1 MNLQFTCPHFSS
13 SQNKHTSARTLWR
26 VQQEVHKIL
35 RYQIFDFAIIR
46 RGPPKRPWTNIDFAS
61 TIENRETTS
70 KRQKLFW
77 DKNIDE
83 ALLFPGYFSLVRE
96 YFSFAASLRSSSLWS
111 ILTCHSF
118 SSLWS
123 WNGHNIGLLV
133 SGETNTSFWD
143 SIPNF
148 LSQLTVL
155 ILSNL
160 NIFLK

>member
-1 MNLQFTCPHFSS
+1 MKSPTRST
-13 SQNKHTSARTLWR
+13 QNIEIPNIWFWNALIEALPS
-26 VQQEVHKIL
+26 
-35 RYQIFDFAIIR
+35 
-46 RGPPKRPWTNIDFAS
+46 PKRPWTNIDFAS

-83 ALLFPGYFSLVRE
+83 AFLFPGYFSLVRE

-118 SSLWS
+118 LSLWS
-123 WNGHNIGLLV
+123 WNGHNIRLLV
-133 SGETNTSFWD
+133 SGDTNTSFWD

>member
-1 MNLQFTCPHFSS
+1 MNLHTLTFQAV
-13 SQNKHTSARTLWR
+13 NTSARTLWR
-26 VQQEVHKIL
+26 VQREVNKRL
-35 RYQIFDFAIIR
+35 RYQIFDFEMHWWR
-46 RGPPKRPWTNIDFAS
+46 PSKVQRGLEPILTLHS

-83 ALLFPGYFSLVRE
+83 AFLFPGYFSLVRE

-118 SSLWS
+118 LSLWS
-123 WNGHNIGLLV
+123 WNGHNIRLLV
-133 SGETNTSFWD
+133 SGDTNISFWD

>member
-1 MNLQFTCPHFSS
+1 MNLHTLTFQAV
-13 SQNKHTSARTLWR
+13 NTSARTLWR
-26 VQQEVHKIL
+26 VQREVNKRL
-35 RYQIFDFAIIR
+35 RYQIFDFEMHWWR
-46 RGPPKRPWTNIDFAS
+46 PSKVQRGLEPISTLHS
-61 TIENRETTS
+61 TIENRETRS

-83 ALLFPGYFSLVRE
+83 AFLFPGYFSLVRE

-118 SSLWS
+118 LSLWS
-123 WNGHNIGLLV
+123 WNGHNIRILV
-133 SGETNTSFWD
+133 SGDTNTSFWD

>member
-1 MNLQFTCPHFSS
+1 MPSLFNQSKISTLVPELYEEFNKKYTKYWDTKYLILQSS
-13 SQNKHTSARTLWR
+13 VEALQRGLEPILTL
-26 VQQEVHKIL
+26 H
-35 RYQIFDFAIIR
+35 
-46 RGPPKRPWTNIDFAS
+46 S

-70 KRQKLFW
+70 KTQKLFW

-118 SSLWS
+118 LSLWS

-133 SGETNTSFWD
+133 SGDATTSFWD

-148 LSQLTVL
+148 LSQPTVGCFNFVQ
-155 ILSNL
+155 SKY
-160 NIFLK
+160 FP